1 MSPSHREGVMGFFLT
16 SGANLAMTVLLRSMW
31 LVVFLVGASMSN
43 IGTADDILMS
53 APGVEVSDKEVDL
66 YLQYLTVS
74 SRESR
79 EHSSVRVSQAII
91 ELYALKVLDQRAK
104 AAGILD
110 QSDQVQWLSDYLVS
124 SERVKL
130 FIEENVESGV
140 AAMDFE
146 QAAAEHYQ
154 AHKPDYRTSPRV
166 QVRTLLIRSD
176 DRSLLDAIDL
186 TRQLVSADMSAEQ
199 FQQVI
204 VENTEDDS
212 ARRKKGV
219 MTISRGQT
227 VPPFE
232 EAAFALQVPGEIS
245 DPVVSRFGVHSIQLI
260 EKLPEED
267 IPFSKVKDRIIAQ
280 LKKDAAQQMRDAIV
294 LGAREEEPEGF
305 YIDEAAVHGY
315 MRARG
320 YEPKGVDLK

>member
-1 MSPSHREGVMGFFLT
+1 
-16 SGANLAMTVLLRSMW
+16 
-31 LVVFLVGASMSN
+31 
-43 IGTADDILMS
+43 
-53 APGVEVSDKEVDL
+53 
-66 YLQYLTVS
+66 
-74 SRESR
+74 
-79 EHSSVRVSQAII
+79 
-91 ELYALKVLDQRAK
+91 
-104 AAGILD
+104 
-110 QSDQVQWLSDYLVS
+110 
-124 SERVKL
+124 
-130 FIEENVESGV
+130 
-140 AAMDFE
+140 
-146 QAAAEHYQ
+146 
-154 AHKPDYRTSPRV
+154 
-166 QVRTLLIRSD
+166 
-176 DRSLLDAIDL
+176 
-186 TRQLVSADMSAEQ
+186 
-199 FQQVI
+199 
-204 VENTEDDS
+204 
-212 ARRKKGV
+212 